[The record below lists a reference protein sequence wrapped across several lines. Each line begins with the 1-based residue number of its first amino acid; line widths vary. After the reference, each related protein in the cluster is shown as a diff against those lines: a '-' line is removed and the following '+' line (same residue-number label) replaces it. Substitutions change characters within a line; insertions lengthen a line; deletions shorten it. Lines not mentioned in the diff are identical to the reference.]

1 MLKKTRAKLI
11 FLLKSILF
19 WMGAFALYF
28 VARNLGLEDEPGI
41 IVQDPIT
48 GFESLY
54 FIVRMGVVTGLFY
67 GIIEIFSD
75 FQFLLR
81 KPLGVRLL
89 YKVVAYFILINILIQ
104 VALDILSSVVSVPL
118 DMTRAELMLS
128 GAVWSFII
136 YFIVCSSLFSF
147 FRMVNEKFGPGVL
160 WNMILGKYRSP
171 RVEKKIFMFLD
182 LKSSTAIAEQLGYR
196 KYSLLIQESFY
207 DLNEIVPDFEGEIY
221 QYVGDEAVI
230 CWDYEKGIKDHI
242 CIDFYFAFRDK
253 IYSRKDYYQEHF
265 GLVPEFKAGLHGG
278 ELMVTEV
285 GVVKKEIA
293 YHGDV
298 INTTARIQEKCN
310 EFGELLLVSDVLQT
324 SATSDSRYT
333 FDSQGDISLKG
344 KAVPVQLHSVAI
356 RSGIPEN

>member
-1 MLKKTRAKLI
+1 MLKTTRAKFK
-11 FLLKSILF
+11 FLFKSILF
-19 WMGAFALYF
+19 WIGAFALYF
-28 VARNLGLEDEPGI
+28 VLRNMGLQDEPGI
-41 IVQDPIT
+41 TVQDPIT

-67 GIIEIFSD
+67 GIIEILSD

-81 KPLGVRLL
+81 KSLGIRLL

-104 VALDILSSVVSVPL
+104 VALDILNDVVSVPL
-118 DMTRAELMLS
+118 NMTRVELMFS
-128 GAVWSFII
+128 GPIWSFII
-136 YFIVCSSLFSF
+136 YVLICSSLFSF

-160 WNMILGKYRSP
+160 WNMMLGKYRSP

-182 LKSSTAIAEQLGYR
+182 LKSSTAIAERLGFR
-196 KYSLLIQESFY
+196 KYSSLIQESFY
-207 DLNEIVPDFEGEIY
+207 DLNEIVTDFEGEIY
-221 QYVGDEAVI
+221 QYVGDEVVI
-230 CWDYEKGIKDHI
+230 CWDYERGIKDHI

-253 IYSRKDYYQEHF
+253 IYSRKEYYQEHF

-310 EFGELLLVSDVLQT
+310 EFGEVLLVSNVLLVP
-324 SATSDSRYT
+324 ATADSQFT
-333 FDSQGDISLKG
+333 FISQGDILLKG
-344 KAVPVQLHSVAI
+344 KETPVQLHSVMLK
-356 RSGIPEN
+356 SVLPEN